1 MLQKRGKITIKIYC
15 LSFATNI
22 CKTKLL
28 KLVDNPTHDLN
39 TNEYKYLPSDMIF
52 RRLLYAALDEG
63 RRNRVALE
71 DERIIETVKR
81 DKLEYEL
88 EEMQQELTETKNQLS
103 AMIKLSASFGASPD
117 QIASQ
122 LGITRAEEEKEI
134 NDLKK

>member
-1 MLQKRGKITIKIYC
+1 
-15 LSFATNI
+15 
-22 CKTKLL
+22 
-28 KLVDNPTHDLN
+28 
-39 TNEYKYLPSDMIF
+39 MIF

-117 QIASQ
+117 QIAAQ
-122 LGITRAEEEKEI
+122 LGITSEEVEKVI